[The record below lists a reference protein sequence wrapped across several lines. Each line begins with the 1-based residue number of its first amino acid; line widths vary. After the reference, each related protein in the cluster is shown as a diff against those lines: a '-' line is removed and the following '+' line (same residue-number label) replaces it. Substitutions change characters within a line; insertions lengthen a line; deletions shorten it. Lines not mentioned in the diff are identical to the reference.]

1 MNKYFEGFTEDYELN
16 CGEKEFLVSKFEV
29 YKLEINQKFNYPNFN
44 C

>member
-29 YKLEINQKFNYPNFN
+29 YKLEIN
-44 C
+44 